1 MGEKKKQ
8 PEERKLFAVFK
19 LQTKVLVKAVNGKDD
34 LLVKIGGAA
43 GYIPV
48 YSTIDE
54 AEEAAFNGKYQIFAV
69 SVSEKE
75 ML

>member
-43 GYIPV
+43 G
-48 YSTIDE
+48 
-54 AEEAAFNGKYQIFAV
+54 
-69 SVSEKE
+69 
-75 ML
+75 

>member
-19 LQTKVLVKAVNGKDD
+19 LQTEVIVKAVNGKDN
-34 LLVKIGGAA
+34 LLIKIGDAA

-48 YSTIDE
+48 YDTIDE
-54 AEEAAFNGKYQIFAV
+54 AEEAACNGKYKIFEV
-69 SVSEKE
+69 VTQTKD
-75 ML
+75 